1 MFFWGLVLNDDFT
14 HITLRMMIVQISLGM
29 KVSLQ
34 GFWKAVLQNL
44 NLLGVVPFFTSLSE
58 LFVRNLDY
66 DTFGI
71 LVRNLFLGGDSLT
84 QLTPWKLLFIGF
96 LSIYLDIFE
105 YKVKLLLVVLVT
117 IVSTDLKKLLACI
130 VKVFISFCH
139 LAIFGDIWKC
149 IFI

>member
-1 MFFWGLVLNDDFT
+1 
-14 HITLRMMIVQISLGM
+14 MIVQISLGM

-34 GFWKAVLQNL
+34 GFWKAVPQNL

-84 QLTPWKLLFIGF
+84 QLTP
-96 LSIYLDIFE
+96 
-105 YKVKLLLVVLVT
+105 
-117 IVSTDLKKLLACI
+117 
-130 VKVFISFCH
+130 
-139 LAIFGDIWKC
+139 
-149 IFI
+149 